1 MRVLPYFTI
10 TCCRASGGLMF
21 TALDF
26 VLAFHWTK
34 HSALNLPKL
43 PLQGRNILRNFRQ
56 RGQPR
61 EVCPNLKQFPT
72 GNFRSIWLFQP
83 GIFVLIVSISKV
95 QLISGFPETFPRSKS
110 SRIFWLNE
118 KRSLSTGPGSSPDQD
133 YYIVFFILT
142 VPLSTVPWCLNGFQ
156 RM

>member
-1 MRVLPYFTI
+1 MSVLPYFTL

-61 EVCPNLKQFPT
+61 EVCPNLKQFRT

-83 GIFVLIVSISKV
+83 GIFFLIVSISKV
-95 QLISGFPETFPRSKS
+95 QLISGFPETFPVPKVPEFFGSMKS
-110 SRIFWLNE
+110 APYQPVQARALTRIIILC
-118 KRSLSTGPGSSPDQD
+118 SLLWRCLSLPYPD
-133 YYIVFFILT
+133 V
-142 VPLSTVPWCLNGFQ
+142 
-156 RM
+156 